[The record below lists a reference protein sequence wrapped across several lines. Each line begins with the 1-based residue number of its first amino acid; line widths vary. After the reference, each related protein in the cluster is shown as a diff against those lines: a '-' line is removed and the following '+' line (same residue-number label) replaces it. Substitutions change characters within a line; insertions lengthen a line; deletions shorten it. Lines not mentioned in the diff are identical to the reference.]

1 MTPKPDVDPE
11 FLSRP
16 KSRPSHRSVR
26 LLGRLM
32 TLVALS
38 GLALAAY
45 SGQSR
50 PNWSRFGVRN
60 RMLGQGTPG
69 FLPQLQMPS
78 YVDPSVI
85 VARPGIDEAMIVTA
99 RAGIDEAMIVQ
110 PLPVRTNSLASP
122 AILPPSAIGQASQ
135 ASWRMAPQ
143 APPPR

>member
-1 MTPKPDVDPE
+1 MTPKPDADLE

-16 KSRPSHRSVR
+16 KETPPHRSAR

-38 GLALAAY
+38 GLALTAY
-45 SGQSR
+45 SGRSG
-50 PNWSRFGVRN
+50 PNPSRFDVRN
-60 RMLGQGTPG
+60 LMPGQGTPG
-69 FLPQLQMPS
+69 FFRQSQMPS

-110 PLPVRTNSLASP
+110 PSRIRAGALASP
-122 AILPPSAIGQASQ
+122 PILPPAAIGRAPQG
-135 ASWRMAPQ
+135 SWPMVPQ